1 MNETNQLVLLQ
12 KENERLKS
20 DNEMLLNIV
29 AQMKVTLNR
38 LIGHYITDDS
48 SEKMA

>member
-38 LIGHYITDDS
+38 LLSRYISDNS
-48 SEKMA
+48 SEKMV